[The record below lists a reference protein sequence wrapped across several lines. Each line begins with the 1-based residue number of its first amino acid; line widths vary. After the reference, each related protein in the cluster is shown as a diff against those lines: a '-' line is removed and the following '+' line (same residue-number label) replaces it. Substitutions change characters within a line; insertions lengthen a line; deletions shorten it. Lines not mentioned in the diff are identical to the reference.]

1 MPSSLLTLAASFLLA
16 ASVVAAQT
24 PPLQPATSTSLVPP
38 APQVTQFSAA
48 DVRLLPAPSPHVNP
62 FLIAQD
68 GHATYLLELEPDRLL
83 SRFRSEAGLE
93 PKAPGY
99 DGWEKDTI
107 GGHSLGHYL
116 TACAKMHAATGDARF
131 KQRVD
136 YIVEELSLCQ
146 QANTRAGLAGYVAA
160 IPGGKKAFAEVAA
173 GDIRSKGFDL
183 NGIWVPWYT
192 LHKQMAGLRDA
203 HRFCDN
209 QQALDVWRG
218 LADFSISVVGSL
230 TPEQLNRMLRCE
242 HGGMNEL
249 AADLY
254 AITKEPKYLELA
266 RRFNDL
272 QVIDPLADGKDILPG
287 LHSNTQIPKLIGA
300 ARQYELT
307 GEERLASAA
316 RFFWST
322 MTTHHSYVT
331 GGNSMNEYLGPPRTL
346 AARLEGNT
354 TETCNTYN
362 MLKLS
367 LHLHSWSGDAAI
379 MDYYERALYNHILA
393 SKDPSGP
400 GVCYFL
406 PLRPGSRKPFQ
417 RPFDDFT
424 CCVGSG
430 MENHA
435 SYGDAIY
442 SRRAASD
449 AHPAPALFVNL
460 FIASEVQWRETG
472 ITLRQETAF
481 PDTDTTVLRITTTA
495 PTRATLCIRHPAWAA
510 RTPELATNDAPF
522 ATSGSRPGSY
532 IAIDREWK
540 AGDVVRV
547 RLPMEL
553 RTESAPDDPDR
564 LAILHGPIV
573 LAGDLGN
580 TETDVATTP
589 HLVSDAND
597 PRTWITPTATPQH
610 FRTANAIR
618 PADLNLLPL
627 YQIANQN
634 YIVYWK
640 RLSPSQWQLRQAD
653 IERVEAERREQAAR
667 TVDSFQPGEMQPER
681 DHAFDGVFTNAGE
694 HQGRRWRDAGPR
706 GWFAFTMKVP
716 ETGAAVLV
724 CTYWGSDIGEREFD
738 ISIDDT
744 VIATQTLNNN
754 QPNQFFDV
762 HYPIPAQL
770 TAAKT
775 HVRVKFTGKPGKT
788 TGGLF
793 GCRTVRAADPAP

>member
-1 MPSSLLTLAASFLLA
+1 
-16 ASVVAAQT
+16 
-24 PPLQPATSTSLVPP
+24 
-38 APQVTQFSAA
+38 
-48 DVRLLPAPSPHVNP
+48 
-62 FLIAQD
+62 
-68 GHATYLLELEPDRLL
+68 
-83 SRFRSEAGLE
+83 
-93 PKAPGY
+93 
-99 DGWEKDTI
+99 
-107 GGHSLGHYL
+107 
-116 TACAKMHAATGDARF
+116 
-131 KQRVD
+131 
-136 YIVEELSLCQ
+136 
-146 QANTRAGLAGYVAA
+146 
-160 IPGGKKAFAEVAA
+160 
-173 GDIRSKGFDL
+173 
-183 NGIWVPWYT
+183 
-192 LHKQMAGLRDA
+192 
-203 HRFCDN
+203 
-209 QQALDVWRG
+209 
-218 LADFSISVVGSL
+218 
-230 TPEQLNRMLRCE
+230 
-242 HGGMNEL
+242 
-249 AADLY
+249 
-254 AITKEPKYLELA
+254 
-266 RRFNDL
+266 
-272 QVIDPLADGKDILPG
+272 
-287 LHSNTQIPKLIGA
+287 
-300 ARQYELT
+300 
-307 GEERLASAA
+307 
-316 RFFWST
+316 
-322 MTTHHSYVT
+322 
-331 GGNSMNEYLGPPRTL
+331 
-346 AARLEGNT
+346 
-354 TETCNTYN
+354 
-362 MLKLS
+362 
-367 LHLHSWSGDAAI
+367 

-406 PLRPGSRKPFQ
+406 PLRPGSCKPFQ

-510 RTPELATNDAPF
+510 RTPELSINEEPF
-522 ATSGSRPGSY
+522 ATSDSRPGSY
-532 IAIDREWK
+532 IVIDREWK

-580 TETDVATTP
+580 TETDVATTL

-618 PADLNLLPL
+618 PVDLDLLPL
-627 YQIANQN
+627 YQVSNQH

-716 ETGAAVLV
+716 ETGAALLV

-770 TAAKT
+770 TAGKT

>member
-1 MPSSLLTLAASFLLA
+1 MPFALVTLAASLLLSA
-16 ASVVAAQT
+16 TSVAA
-24 PPLQPATSTSLVPP
+24 PPLCSQPATAASPQPPLPRVVHFST
-38 APQVTQFSAA
+38 A

-62 FLIAQD
+62 FLAAQD
-68 GHATYLLELEPDRLL
+68 SHAAYLLELDPDRFL
-83 SRFRSEAGLE
+83 SRFRTEAGLE

-99 DGWEKDTI
+99 DGWERDTI

-116 TACAKMHAATGDARF
+116 TACAKMFAATGDSRF

-136 YIVEELSLCQ
+136 YIVDELSVCQ
-146 QANTRAGLAGYVAA
+146 QANTRGGLSGYVAA

-203 HRFCDN
+203 HHFCAND
-209 QQALDVWRG
+209 QALDVWRG

-254 AITKEPKYLELA
+254 SITREPKYLDLA

-272 QVIDPLADGKDILPG
+272 QVIDPLADGRDILPG

-307 GEERLASAA
+307 GDERLASAA

-322 MTTHHSYVT
+322 MTSHHSYVT

-379 MDYYERALYNHILA
+379 MDFYERALYNHILA

-442 SRRAASD
+442 SRRPVSD
-449 AHPAPALFVNL
+449 AHPNPAIFVNL

-472 ITLRQETAF
+472 ISLRQETAF
-481 PDTDTTVLRITTTA
+481 PAEKTTSLRITVEA
-495 PTRATLCIRHPAWAA
+495 PTRFSLCIRHPVWAPG
-510 RTPELATNDAPF
+510 TPEVSINDQPIPIVN
-522 ATSGSRPGSY
+522 SQPSSY
-532 IAIDREWK
+532 ITIDREWN
-540 AGDVVRV
+540 ADDVVRV

-553 RTESAPDDPDR
+553 RAEAAPDDPDR

-580 TETDVATTP
+580 AETDVTTTP
-589 HLVSDAND
+589 HLVSDATAPD
-597 PRTWITPTATPQH
+597 SWLTPTSTPQH
-610 FRTANAIR
+610 FRTANAVR
-618 PADLNLLPL
+618 PSDINLLPL
-627 YQIANQN
+627 FQVADQH

-640 RLSPSQWQLRQAD
+640 RLSPAKWQLRQAD

-667 TVDSFQPGEMQPER
+667 TVDFFQPGEMQPER

-716 ETGAAVLV
+716 DTGPAVLV

-744 VIATQTLNNN
+744 VIASQTLDNN
-754 QPNQFFDV
+754 QPNRFFDV
-762 HYPIPAQL
+762 PYPIPPEL
-770 TAAKT
+770 TAGKA

-793 GCRTVRAADPAP
+793 GCRITRVTDPAP